1 MELLILV
8 EREQKIC
15 LMKYINK
22 GKIDKI
28 KILAILVILLILKI
42 IMVEVQPLNAKYTMK
57 YDDQLMVEMSENIVN
72 GNWLG
77 EYNSK
82 TLIKGVF
89 TPLFISLLYILHIP
103 FLIGK
108 EIFYGISCIIFIMIL
123 RKKIENKVL
132 LTLIYVIILFNPV
145 EYSEELSR
153 VYRDGIYISLIM
165 YLIAFSLGIFFSR
178 KEEISKQIKYF
189 VGFGI
194 SMSAI
199 FLCREENIWLIPF
212 ILVIATSTI
221 GSILIDKKLKN
232 KIKRIAIYVLP
243 ISIMLISINIVCMLN
258 YKYYGVYTLNQYW
271 GTSFKSAYG
280 ALTRVTPEE
289 EKRRVPVNN
298 KTIEELYKYSP
309 NLSELKEFFQNEADG
324 WRECG
329 EKIEGEINGGYFH
342 WALMDAVESKG
353 YYKNAKMSDEYY
365 TELAKEINSICD
377 NNIVESRCKKRVSNM
392 CYFDFGDIINVIK
405 SMNKTIQY
413 QYELEDVEVVVS
425 NNSHKLGIENEEEK
439 KQQMEKMTNQKIVTV
454 SHYAEKWNNIQLK
467 FLETINGIYKIWNKY
482 LFYISII
489 FFIIFFLLNIKNIKE
504 VYEELVIIISLF
516 ILYLSRI
523 FVVTF
528 TKEMMF
534 EEALNT
540 SYLACIYDIQYL
552 FGIISIIFLVT
563 NIKNRNKNKVNKDES
578 YYRKIFSNLKD
589 WVNRK
594 KGEKI

>member
-1 MELLILV
+1 
-8 EREQKIC
+8 
-15 LMKYINK
+15 
-22 GKIDKI
+22 
-28 KILAILVILLILKI
+28 
-42 IMVEVQPLNAKYTMK
+42 
-57 YDDQLMVEMSENIVN
+57 
-72 GNWLG
+72 
-77 EYNSK
+77 
-82 TLIKGVF
+82 
-89 TPLFISLLYILHIP
+89 
-103 FLIGK
+103 
-108 EIFYGISCIIFIMIL
+108 MIL

-271 GTSFKSAYG
+271 GTPFKSAYG

-377 NNIVESRCKKRVSNM
+377 NNIVESRCKKRVSNRS
-392 CYFDFGDIINVIK
+392 IK
-405 SMNKTIQY
+405 
-413 QYELEDVEVVVS
+413 
-425 NNSHKLGIENEEEK
+425 
-439 KQQMEKMTNQKIVTV
+439 
-454 SHYAEKWNNIQLK
+454 
-467 FLETINGIYKIWNKY
+467 IY
-482 LFYISII
+482 
-489 FFIIFFLLNIKNIKE
+489 
-504 VYEELVIIISLF
+504 
-516 ILYLSRI
+516 
-523 FVVTF
+523 
-528 TKEMMF
+528 
-534 EEALNT
+534 
-540 SYLACIYDIQYL
+540 
-552 FGIISIIFLVT
+552 
-563 NIKNRNKNKVNKDES
+563 
-578 YYRKIFSNLKD
+578 
-589 WVNRK
+589 
-594 KGEKI
+594 